1 MGSLMQDLRYAVRSL
16 IRTPAFTIVAVLTLA
31 LGIGT
36 NTAIFSMLYGVL
48 LRPLPYP
55 APGRLVGFQE
65 SFRGA
70 SDPMSVTFSEYRYL
84 ADHGTMFEIGA
95 ATNVGLNVF
104 TGDEALRV
112 DALRVSANYFKVL
125 GVAPAVGRQFT
136 DEEDSRGG
144 PEAVMLSW
152 GLWQS
157 RFGADRGLIGR
168 TITVDGKPAVVAGV
182 MPAGFVSQPDVEIW
196 STLAQVAGTIGSGQ
210 NIDLIAR
217 LKPGVSLASARA
229 SYQQL
234 VVGYRQEFSRMV
246 SKDLLLSLAP
256 YRDVIVADLRA
267 PVRVLFGA
275 IGFVLLI
282 ACANVASLVL
292 GRTAGRARELAV
304 RVAIGA
310 SAWRVARQLLTESVV
325 LALAGGAAGLLFA
338 STALGLLTR
347 LVPPDLSRG
356 ASIELDGW
364 ALLFAFGVSL
374 LTGILFGLAPAWRI
388 MRADLSSDSALKSA
402 TGRVSGTAAQ
412 TRLRHGL
419 VVAEV
424 ALSLVLLVGA
434 GLLIETFTNLVR
446 TDAGF
451 DVAHIAT
458 ARIWVTGAGYDSSA
472 QIADFYR
479 RLSDRLTSLP
489 GVQSASVVE
498 AGLPLERGGNLGV
511 QVIGEEQ
518 IRSTD
523 YRTVAPGYF
532 QTMGIALRRG
542 RLLGESDASG
552 APAVF
557 VVNQALAKRLGGDSA
572 LGKRLHLGGQG
583 GVDGQVVGI
592 VGDVRSFIGNPAV
605 PTVFLT
611 SAQTPV
617 GFTRVYSSWF
627 PIHVVVR
634 ATNPA
639 AVLPALPRIIHEVNP
654 QVPVGTTATMSDV
667 LAASLSFQ
675 RFVMAL
681 LSVFAGLAIV
691 LAAVG
696 LYGVISYLVAQRSH
710 ELGVRIAL
718 GASRVDVLGLVL
730 KRGLLLAG
738 AGAAIGI
745 AAALALT
752 RLIASQLYDVRA
764 TDLRTYAAVT
774 VSLIAV
780 AALASFVPAR
790 RAARTDPMIALRSE

>member
-55 APGRLVGFQE
+55 EPGRLVGFQE

-654 QVPVGTTATMSDV
+654 QIPVGTTATMSDV